1 VAGVNFATWM
11 AFTVPLML
19 VNLFFAWVWLSQ
31 MQKWTVKKS
40 KNFENPSESTDE
52 EINQVSISPAF
63 YLQLLRF
70 YFLLTDCVYNFW
82 QKFSISPNLFSNTT

>member
-63 YLQLLRF
+63 YKQLFNLF
-70 YFLLTDCVYNFW
+70 YSHILNIIFVQNV
-82 QKFSISPNLFSNTT
+82 SISPNLFSNTT

>member
-11 AFTVPLML
+11 AFTVPLMI

-40 KNFENPSESTDE
+40 ANQEGEES
-52 EINQVSISPAF
+52 NQV
-63 YLQLLRF
+63 
-70 YFLLTDCVYNFW
+70 
-82 QKFSISPNLFSNTT
+82 